1 MLRGLL
7 RQSKFIKQV
16 AVAVIQGWYNVWG
29 GTGLE
34 GVTKPA
40 AAPPG
45 GPAVARLEASPEATG
60 AVTDIARRV
69 AAEAI
74 LLELGQMKGAYET
87 GDALLGAASDYVS
100 QQLDELN
107 QIATTVLGGQ
117 DPFIVARDAAAEGLH
132 SLEARIGELTQMK
145 AMSTTAKE
153 KATGLKEFSDEALA
167 AIDVLVVPDVKIPE
181 ADLGEG
187 VLADAAEA
195 VADTAGGVANAG
207 IEVLVAEINEEVE
220 AAKATLRAPIQEL
233 KAGADD
239 VAAFMQIVVDQAGEQ
254 IAFAQAKIASFT
266 AALEQCNNFEDVVN
280 LIVQQVFEMLG
291 VESDFKVE
299 DVREGWQ
306 EVGTMIDEAILVR
319 AEGLRDS
326 ASGGGPA
333 PAPPASAPVFAAP
346 PAEPPD
352 GGGDGAGG
360 GSPNGGGGAAGGRS
374 GRGGAPGGGVGAAAA
389 AATTAAA
396 GARSPSARR
405 APVRPGGAEAQA
417 AGAAAAG
424 AAAAAPAGAQAAAAD
439 AAAAAGAGAAA
450 GADAAG
456 AAAAGAG
463 ARAAGADAVPDERR
477 RN

>member
-1 MLRGLL
+1 M
-7 RQSKFIKQV
+7 
-16 AVAVIQGWYNVWG
+16 
-29 GTGLE
+29 
-34 GVTKPA
+34 
-40 AAPPG
+40 
-45 GPAVARLEASPEATG
+45 
-60 AVTDIARRV
+60 
-69 AAEAI
+69 
-74 LLELGQMKGAYET
+74 
-87 GDALLGAASDYVS
+87 
-100 QQLDELN
+100 
-107 QIATTVLGGQ
+107 
-117 DPFIVARDAAAEGLH
+117 
-132 SLEARIGELTQMK
+132 
-145 AMSTTAKE
+145 
-153 KATGLKEFSDEALA
+153 
-167 AIDVLVVPDVKIPE
+167 
-181 ADLGEG
+181 
-187 VLADAAEA
+187 
-195 VADTAGGVANAG
+195 
-207 IEVLVAEINEEVE
+207 AEINEEVE

-306 EVGTMIDEAILVR
+306 EVGTMIDEAIVW

-333 PAPPASAPVFAAP
+333 PAPRRRRPCSRRRRPSRPTVAATVR
-346 PAEPPD
+346 A
-352 GGGDGAGG
+352 
-360 GSPNGGGGAAGGRS
+360 
-374 GRGGAPGGGVGAAAA
+374 VGARTAAA
-389 AATTAAA
+389 VPRAVAVRAGRPAAAWARRRRRQTAAA
-396 GARSPSARR
+396 GARSPSA
-405 APVRPGGAEAQA
+405 AGPGAAAGGAEAQA